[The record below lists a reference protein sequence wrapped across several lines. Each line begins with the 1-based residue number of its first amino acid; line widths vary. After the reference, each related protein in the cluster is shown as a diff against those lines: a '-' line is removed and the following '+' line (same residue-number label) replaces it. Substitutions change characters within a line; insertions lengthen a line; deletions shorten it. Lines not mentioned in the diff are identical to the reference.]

1 VIFSTTMQAMNEIRS
16 RSLVIGIDAGGTRTR
31 AALAEAAADGAML
44 AEGTGGPG
52 NALSVPRDDLTRH
65 LVDAIGAVVQHLG
78 PAERS
83 AVRAVVGGF
92 AGVADVGPGAGHDLA
107 VACLRTALTTHH
119 IPPAVVDAV
128 QVVDD
133 LEIVFAA
140 APGAPPDGLALIA
153 GTGAVAGRVEGHRR
167 VAFADGDGWLL
178 GDAGS
183 GFWLGREVMSASLR
197 GLDGRGPWTSLVEA
211 VTAHYLG
218 APGGPY
224 LAVDRPGTAECM
236 RLRNA
241 IVPRV
246 YAEPPV
252 WLARLSPLAVAAEA
266 AGDEVAATLLDDAA
280 DELAATVSA
289 LEPREGELLV
299 VTGGLLG
306 PAGPLL
312 GRLSARAETLGLR
325 VAPIPDGGAGAVALA
340 RLQAAG
346 RGRART

>member
-1 VIFSTTMQAMNEIRS
+1 MNEIRS

-31 AALAEAAADGAML
+31 AALAEAAADGAVL

-52 NALSVPRDDLTRH
+52 NALSVPREDLVRH
-65 LVDAIGAVVQHLG
+65 LTDAIGAAVRKLG
-78 PAERS
+78 PGQRS

-92 AGVADVGPGAGHDLA
+92 SGAATGTGLHSGRELA
-107 VACLRTALTTHH
+107 VACLRAALAALD
-119 IPPAVVDAV
+119 IPADAIE
-128 QVVDD
+128 VVDD
-133 LEIVFAA
+133 LEVAFAA
-140 APGAPPDGLALIA
+140 APGPPPDGLVLIA
-153 GTGAVAGRVEGHRR
+153 GTGAVAGRVADHRR
-167 VAFADGDGWLL
+167 TALADGDGWLL

-183 GFWLGREVMSASLR
+183 GFWLGREVMSAALR
-197 GLDGRGPWTSLVEA
+197 ALDGRDPWTSLVESVA
-211 VTAHYLG
+211 AHYLG

-224 LAVDRPGTAECM
+224 LAVERPGAAECM

-252 WLARLSPLAVAAEA
+252 RLARLSPLAVAAEA
-266 AGDEVAATLLDDAA
+266 AGDEVATALLDDAA

-289 LEPREGELLV
+289 LDPREGEVLV

-306 PAGPLL
+306 PSGPLL
-312 GRLSARAETLGLR
+312 GRLAARAETLGLR
-325 VAPIPDGGAGAVALA
+325 VLPVPDGGAGAVALA

-346 RGRART
+346 RGGAGG